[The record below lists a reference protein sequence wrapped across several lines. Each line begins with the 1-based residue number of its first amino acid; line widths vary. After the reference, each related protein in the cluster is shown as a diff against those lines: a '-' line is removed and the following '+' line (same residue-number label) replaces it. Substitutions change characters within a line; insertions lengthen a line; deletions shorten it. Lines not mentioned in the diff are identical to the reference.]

1 MSGLWEHGHMV
12 LAVEQWIE
20 AIQERLGEETPL
32 VRYLEILLGADWP
45 PDHEGPMAKITHLV
59 DYVAAGD
66 CGPEDLAAHIDLEAL
81 EQAVEAL
88 KRAWIN

>member
-1 MSGLWEHGHMV
+1 MSGLWERGRMV
-12 LAVEQWIE
+12 LAAEQWIE
-20 AIQERLGEETPL
+20 AIEERLEEEASL
-32 VRYLEILLGADWP
+32 VRCLKALLGADWSP
-45 PDHEGPMAKITHLV
+45 GHEGPMSKITHLV

-88 KRAWIN
+88 KQAWID